1 MCIMFTYEVS
11 ENVRCVFCNCTQSRV
26 IDSRQNE
33 DGTTIR
39 RRRECENCGRR
50 FTTYERIERV
60 PMRVVKKDQRREAF
74 DAEKLRVG
82 IVRACEKRPVAIKDI
97 DKLVRDVEQAVYGCG
112 EAEVSSQFIGEK
124 VMNGLKKLDE
134 VAYVRFASVYRQF
147 KDIFTFM
154 DELNKLLID
163 AETGATDGQPS
174 AR

>member
-50 FTTYERIERV
+50 FTTYE
-60 PMRVVKKDQRREAF
+60 
-74 DAEKLRVG
+74 G